1 MTSTK
6 YEREI
11 RFFGKQAEHL
21 EKEKREILAKGELTD
36 ADKKRIEEI
45 DATIKQYNDRRKEI
59 EDSYI
64 EAGLE
69 LPLASRNLN
78 ASVYA
83 IGASFEPVGRDYRK
97 TLIEET
103 NARNAIAAKAYEGYE
118 VPESDDIDE
127 LNAEVKSIT
136 EKLTLMD
143 QKIMEAD
150 INDDVGE
157 KKRLEEE
164 SNKLRFKRDNTINK
178 IKALKSEGFRSPSA
192 SGVSKEFQDKILENE
207 QQIQAVKTQIA
218 MVRSDVYEVKDMLYA
233 IMERLGM
240 ERRDFHDNDD

>member
-1 MTSTK
+1 M
-6 YEREI
+6 
-11 RFFGKQAEHL
+11 A
-21 EKEKREILAKGELTD
+21 
-36 ADKKRIEEI
+36 EI
-45 DATIKQYNDRRKEI
+45 DRLIAQYQARKKEI
-59 EDSYI
+59 EYSYI

-136 EKLTLMD
+136 EKLTIMD

-178 IKALKSEGFRSPSA
+178 IKALKSEGLRSPSA

>member
-64 EAGLE
+64 EVGLE

-78 ASVYA
+78 ASVYP

-97 TLIEET
+97 LVIDET

-118 VPESDDIDE
+118 VSDSEDIDE
-127 LNAEVKSIT
+127 LNDEVQAMTEQLTNLEQRIGKADIG
-136 EKLTLMD
+136 EKLRLTE
-143 QKIMEAD
+143 EA
-150 INDDVGE
+150 
-157 KKRLEEE
+157 
-164 SNKLRFKRDNTINK
+164 NKLRSKRENTINK
-178 IKALKSEGFRSPSA
+178 IKVLKSEGARSAKA
-192 SGVSKEFQDKILENE
+192 SGVSVEFQEKVNRNE
-207 QQIQAVKTQIA
+207 EQIAALKTQLA
-218 MVRSDVYEVKDMLYA
+218 MVRSDVYEVKDMLA
-233 IMERLGM
+233 EIAARLGIS
-240 ERRDFHDNDD
+240 RHDRDDPDD

>member
-1 MTSTK
+1 M
-6 YEREI
+6 
-11 RFFGKQAEHL
+11 A
-21 EKEKREILAKGELTD
+21 
-36 ADKKRIEEI
+36 EI
-45 DATIKQYNDRRKEI
+45 DRLIAQYQARKKEI
-59 EDSYI
+59 EYSYI

-136 EKLTLMD
+136 EKLTIMD

-178 IKALKSEGFRSPSA
+178 IKALKSEGLRSTSA